1 MSDPR
6 TRGRDVSVLVVDDH
20 RIFADVLTSRL
31 LQEPGIGEVTAAHA
45 LDEARVLGHHVQPDV
60 VLLDYQ
66 VRDEVGTKLIPEL
79 RALESAPH
87 VLMLSATEEAHAVV
101 DALEQGADGWV
112 VKGARLDVL
121 MHAMAEVQDGRM
133 YLSPATVRP
142 VFERLLTQSRPVRQP
157 SFLDDLTER
166 QVEVLRC
173 LVSGM
178 SRAETAQ
185 RLYITTNTVR
195 THAQVLLRAADEHST
210 LALVAKARRLGV
222 AGIDDP
228 EPEGPGLVPMT

>member
-31 LQEPGIGEVTAAHA
+31 VQEPGIGEVTAAHA
-45 LDEARVLGHHVQPDV
+45 LDEARVLGHHAQPDV

-66 VRDEVGTKLIPEL
+66 VHDEVGTTLIADL
-79 RALESAPH
+79 RALDSAPH
-87 VLMLSATEEAHAVV
+87 VLMLSATEEARAVV
-101 DALEQGADGWV
+101 DALEHGASGWV
-112 VKGARLDVL
+112 VKGARIEVL
-121 MHAMAEVQDGRM
+121 MHAMAEVREGRM
-133 YLSPATVRP
+133 YLSPATVR
-142 VFERLLTQSRPVRQP
+142 
-157 SFLDDLTER
+157 
-166 QVEVLRC
+166 EVLRC

-178 SRAETAQ
+178 SRAETAR

-222 AGIDDP
+222 AGIDESDP
-228 EPEGPGLVPMT
+228 EVRASSR

>member
-45 LDEARVLGHHVQPDV
+45 LDEARVLGHHAQPDV

-66 VRDEVGTKLIPEL
+66 VHDEVGTTLIADL
-79 RALESAPH
+79 RALDSAPH
-87 VLMLSATEEAHAVV
+87 VLMLSATEEARAVV
-101 DALEQGADGWV
+101 DALEHGASGWV
-112 VKGARLDVL
+112 VKGARIEVL
-121 MHAMAEVQDGRM
+121 MHAMAEVREGRM

-142 VFERLLTQSRPVRQP
+142 VVERLLTQNRPVHQP

-178 SRAETAQ
+178 SRAETAR

-195 THAQVLLRAADEHST
+195 THVQVLLRAADEHST

-222 AGIDDP
+222 AGIDEPDP
-228 EPEGPGLVPMT
+228 ETQASSR